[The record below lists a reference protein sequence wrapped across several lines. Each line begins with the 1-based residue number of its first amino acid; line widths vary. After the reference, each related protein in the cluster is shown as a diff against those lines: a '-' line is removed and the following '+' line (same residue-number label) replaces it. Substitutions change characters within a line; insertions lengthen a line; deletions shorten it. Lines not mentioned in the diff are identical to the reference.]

1 MYVCLCRGLTD
12 EDLKNFI
19 KEGYSTPKA
28 LMEHTLAGLGC
39 SICKNEIER
48 IVMETNQ
55 CTTAPKQLLI
65 DIIKPF

>member
-12 EDLKNFI
+12 EDLREYI
-19 KEGYSTPKA
+19 RDGYVTPKA

-39 SICKNEIER
+39 SLCKSEIER
-48 IVMETNQ
+48 IAMAANQ
-55 CTTAPKQLLI
+55 CTTAPKKLLI